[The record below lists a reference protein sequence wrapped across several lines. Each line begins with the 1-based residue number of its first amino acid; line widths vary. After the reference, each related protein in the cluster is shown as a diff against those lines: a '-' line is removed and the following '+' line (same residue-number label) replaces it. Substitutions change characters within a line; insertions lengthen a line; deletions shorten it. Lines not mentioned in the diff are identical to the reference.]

1 MRADAGA
8 VPAAA
13 DSGRARRVARA
24 VTAWTGQLVD
34 PGGRN
39 TLLYY
44 RDLKQGTLDLDG
56 ADPVALGNLLAG
68 RTVRLSALFPDPAE
82 RPAAAKRART
92 VRAKAQENFEERGL
106 TTLFLAWGMATWED
120 QRTARAPAAPVLLVP
135 ARLAPRGAAGEDF
148 DLALVAEEGV
158 NPTLLYKL
166 AVEFDCRIA
175 DDDLLDLLDDG
186 GQPPDAKRL
195 FDRLTKLAA
204 DVPGFQVAGR
214 VVLGNFSYAKLPMVR
229 DLEGLTGTLVAHDLV
244 AALAGDEGARAALRR
259 RHVTVEPDE
268 PDRTPPADEFFVLDA
283 DASQNHA
290 VNAVVR
296 GQDLVLDGP
305 PGTGKSQTIANLIAT
320 LVARGQR
327 VLFVAE
333 KRAAIDVVLGRLASR
348 GLGDLV
354 LDLYDGGT
362 SRRKVAKD
370 LARALAG
377 TGGIPR
383 VDLTGVH
390 HTVEVRRD
398 RLNDHDDALHRPR
411 EPWGV
416 SVFDAQARLLGTDP
430 VVRTSIR
437 FRGAD
442 LARLDEATY
451 RQSREDLRAWVGLG
465 GLALADGGS
474 PWARATVTS
483 PGEAERA
490 LDTVEAL
497 AHHTLP
503 AALAALDRAL
513 AETGLARPSTLA
525 EWRQVVALFDGVSAV
540 STVFDPA
547 IWSRDL
553 GGLAHDL
560 APARGGPLAR
570 LAAQLTSPAYRRAAA
585 TLKALCRD
593 RPLKPAALLSAC
605 AYAAEQ
611 RRRWSEHA
619 TDGGLPRPPGD
630 LPGVV
635 GSYNQLATELAT
647 LATWLPRQEVEQPPV
662 AGLPDLL
669 ERLLADRGTLTRLP
683 ELHRLG
689 QALGRAGL
697 TGLLA
702 ALRRRRLP
710 GPRSLEALE
719 HAWLASI
726 LDHVGVADPRIGAFD
741 GELHSQTVAE
751 YRAADADHVE
761 TTAIRVRRACAELAT
776 QARDHHP
783 EESTV
788 VEHQARLTRKHLPLR
803 QLFQLAPN
811 VLTRVKPCWA
821 MSPLV
826 VSQLL
831 PGDRAYFD
839 VVIFDEASQ
848 IRPADAIPA
857 ILRAGRVVVAGDE
870 RQLPPTS
877 FFASTTVEDEEELEE
892 LLPGGTLAMTEGFES
907 ILDALGAL
915 LRSRML
921 TWHYRSHDERL
932 IAFSNAHLYDGALTT
947 FPGVAGGDCIEH
959 VLVPFAPGRSGQEES
974 VADEVREVV
983 RLVLEHARTRPDESL
998 GVIAMGIKH
1007 ANRITEALRLARAER
1022 PELAGFFDEGNEEP
1036 FFVKNL
1042 ERVQGDERDAVI
1054 LSVGYGKN
1062 ERGVLLHRFGPL
1074 LQQGGERRLNVAVTR
1089 AKRRMTLVS
1098 SFSSADMNQSRSP
1111 RGVELLRRYL
1121 AYAEQR
1127 GAGLGDEAAGAP
1139 ALNPFEIDVRDR
1151 LQAAGIPLAT
1161 QHGCSGY
1168 RIDFAARHPAKPERF
1183 VLAIECD
1190 GASYHAA
1197 PTARDRDRLRQD
1209 HLERLGWSFLRIW
1222 STDWFADPDRE
1233 VAKALAAWH
1242 AAVASADAADNQAE
1256 AARQAEA
1263 DATREAEAVAA
1274 RQADAA
1280 REAEAVAARQADAA
1294 REAEAGGARRGD
1306 ADAAGRAAP
1315 EAAREAE
1322 AGGRAAADSARGA
1335 DADTARQAETVA
1347 AQPGPVIP
1355 ERGPRP
1361 VVPRGRPIEEYRRGQ
1376 LMALVSWI
1384 ESDTLLR
1391 TEDQLVDE
1399 VMAELGFQRRGRRIE
1414 ATILA
1419 AIREVR
1425 RHQW

>member
-1 MRADAGA
+1 MSTDRPTSDE
-8 VPAAA
+8 
-13 DSGRARRVARA
+13 RARRVARA
-24 VTAWTGQLVD
+24 VTAWTGQLID
-34 PGGRN
+34 PGARN

-44 RDLKQGTLDLDG
+44 RDLRQGTLDLDG

-68 RTVRLSALFPDPAE
+68 RTVRLSALFPGPAD

-106 TTLFLAWGMATWED
+106 VTLLLAWGMATWQD
-120 QRTARAPAAPVLLVP
+120 QRSARAPAAPVLLVP
-135 ARLAPRGAAGEDF
+135 ARLAPRGAAEEDF
-148 DLALVAEEGV
+148 DLALVAEETV

-175 DDDLLDLLDDG
+175 DEDLLEMLDDG
-186 GQPPDAKRL
+186 GQPPDANRL
-195 FDRLTKLAA
+195 FDRLAKLAA
-204 DVPGFQVAGR
+204 DVPGFQVASR

-229 DLEGLTGTLVAHDLV
+229 DLETLTGALVAHDLI
-244 AALAGDEGARAALRR
+244 AALAGDEGARTALRR

-268 PDRTPPADEFFVLDA
+268 PDRVPPGDEFLVLDA

-290 VNAVVR
+290 INAVVR

-305 PGTGKSQTIANLIAT
+305 PGTGKSQTIANLITT
-320 LVARGQR
+320 LAARGER

-333 KRAAIDVVLGRLASR
+333 KRAAIDAVLRRLAAR

-383 VDLTGVH
+383 VDLAGVH
-390 HTVEVRRD
+390 HTVELCRD

-430 VVRTSIR
+430 AVRTSIR

-451 RQSREDLRAWVGLG
+451 RQSREDLRAWAGLG
-465 GLALADGGS
+465 GLAPADGDS

-483 PGEAERA
+483 PSQAERA
-490 LDTVEAL
+490 LDTVETL

-503 AALAALDRAL
+503 AALTALDRAL
-513 AETGLARPSTLA
+513 AETGLAPPVTLA
-525 EWRQVVALFDGVSAV
+525 EWRQAVALLDGVSAV
-540 STVFDPA
+540 STVFDAA
-547 IWSRDL
+547 IWSQDL
-553 GGLAHDL
+553 EGLVRDL
-560 APARGGPLAR
+560 APAGRDLAPAGRGPLAR
-570 LAAQLTSPAYRRAAA
+570 LAAQLTSPGYRRAAA
-585 TLKALCRD
+585 ALKALCRD
-593 RPLKPAALLSAC
+593 RPLKPAALRSAC

-611 RRRWSEHA
+611 RRRWAERSVA
-619 TDGGLPRPPGD
+619 GGLPRPPGD

-635 GSYNQLATELAT
+635 GTYNQLATELDA
-647 LATWLPRQEVEQPPV
+647 LGAWLPRQEVEQQPV
-662 AGLPDLL
+662 ARLADLL
-669 ERLLADRGTLTRLP
+669 ERLLADRATLTRLP

-697 TGLLA
+697 SGLLA

-710 GPRSLEALE
+710 GPRCLEALE

-726 LDHVGVADPRIGAFD
+726 LDHVGVTDPRVGAFD

-776 QARDHHP
+776 RASDDHP

-811 VLTRVKPCWA
+811 VLTRLKPCWA

-831 PGDRAYFD
+831 PGDRTYFD

-848 IRPADAIPA
+848 IRPADAVPA

-877 FFASTTVEDEEELEE
+877 FFVSTTVEDEEEPEE
-892 LLPGGTLAMTEGFES
+892 LLPGGPLAMTEGFES

-921 TWHYRSHDERL
+921 NWHYRSRDERL
-932 IAFSNAHLYDGALTT
+932 IAFSNAHLYDRALTT
-947 FPGVAGGDCIEH
+947 FPGAAGGDCIQH
-959 VLVPFAPGRSGQEES
+959 VLVPLVPGRAGQEES
-974 VADEVREVV
+974 VADEVRVGRVGLGRLGDPAGQEESVADEVGEVV

-998 GVIAMGIKH
+998 GVIAMGVKH

-1022 PELAGFFDEGNEEP
+1022 PELAGFFDEAREEQ

-1042 ERVQGDERDAVI
+1042 ERVQGDERDAII
-1054 LSVGYGKN
+1054 LSIGYGKN

-1089 AKRRMTLVS
+1089 SKQRMTLVS
-1098 SFSSADMNQSRSP
+1098 SFSSADMGPSRSTAQ
-1111 RGVELLRRYL
+1111 GVELLRRFL

-1127 GAGLGDEAAGAP
+1127 GAGLADEAAATPALNPELGGCLVQPLVLADEAAATP
-1139 ALNPFEIDVRDR
+1139 ALNPFETDVRDR
-1151 LQAAGIPLAT
+1151 LQAAGIPLVA
-1161 QHGCSGY
+1161 QHGCSGH
-1168 RIDFAARHPAKPERF
+1168 RIDFAARHPATPGRF

-1222 STDWFADPDRE
+1222 STGWFADPDRE
-1233 VAKALAAWH
+1233 VAKALAAWQD
-1242 AAVASADAADNQAE
+1242 AVADADAADHQAQ

-1263 DATREAEAVAA
+1263 
-1274 RQADAA
+1274 
-1280 REAEAVAARQADAA
+1280 
-1294 REAEAGGARRGD
+1294 
-1306 ADAAGRAAP
+1306 
-1315 EAAREAE
+1315 
-1322 AGGRAAADSARGA
+1322 AADH
-1335 DADTARQAETVA
+1335 
-1347 AQPGPVIP
+1347 
-1355 ERGPRP
+1355 
-1361 VVPRGRPIEEYRRGQ
+1361 
-1376 LMALVSWI
+1376 
-1384 ESDTLLR
+1384 
-1391 TEDQLVDE
+1391 
-1399 VMAELGFQRRGRRIE
+1399 
-1414 ATILA
+1414 AT
-1419 AIREVR
+1419 IREVR
-1425 RHQW
+1425 RNQG

>member
-1 MRADAGA
+1 MSTDRPTSDE
-8 VPAAA
+8 
-13 DSGRARRVARA
+13 RARRVARA
-24 VTAWTGQLVD
+24 VTAWTGQLID
-34 PGGRN
+34 PGARN

-44 RDLKQGTLDLDG
+44 RDLRQGTLDLDG

-68 RTVRLSALFPDPAE
+68 RTVRLSALFPGPDD
-82 RPAAAKRART
+82 RPAAARRART

-106 TTLFLAWGMATWED
+106 VTLLLAWGMATWQD
-120 QRTARAPAAPVLLVP
+120 QRSARAPAAPVLLVP
-135 ARLAPRGAAGEDF
+135 ARLAPRGAAEEDF
-148 DLALVAEEGV
+148 DLALVAEETV

-175 DDDLLDLLDDG
+175 DEDLLEMLDG
-186 GQPPDAKRL
+186 GGQSPDANRL
-195 FDRLTKLAA
+195 FDRLAKLAA
-204 DVPGFQVAGR
+204 DVPGFQVASR

-229 DLEGLTGTLVAHDLV
+229 DLEALTGALAAHDLI
-244 AALAGDEGARAALRR
+244 AALAGDEGARTALRR
-259 RHVTVEPDE
+259 RHVTVGPDE
-268 PDRTPPADEFFVLDA
+268 PDRVPPGDEFLVLDA

-290 VNAVVR
+290 INAVVR

-320 LVARGQR
+320 LAARGER

-333 KRAAIDVVLGRLASR
+333 KRAAIDVVLRRLAAR

-383 VDLTGVH
+383 VDLAGVH
-390 HTVEVRRD
+390 HTVALRRD

-430 VVRTSIR
+430 AVRTSIR

-451 RQSREDLRAWVGLG
+451 RQSREDLRAWAGLG
-465 GLALADGGS
+465 GLAPADGDS

-483 PGEAERA
+483 PSQVERA
-490 LDTVEAL
+490 LDTVETL

-503 AALAALDRAL
+503 AALTALDRAL
-513 AETGLARPSTLA
+513 AETGLAPPSTLA
-525 EWRQVVALFDGVSAV
+525 EWRQAVALLDGVSAV
-540 STVFDPA
+540 STVFDAA
-547 IWSRDL
+547 IWSQDL
-553 GGLAHDL
+553 EGLVRDL
-560 APARGGPLAR
+560 APAGRGPLARPTGRDLAPAGRDLAPTGRDLAPTGRGPLAR
-570 LAAQLTSPAYRRAAA
+570 LAAQLTSPGYRRAAA
-585 TLKALCRD
+585 ALKLLCRD
-593 RPLKPAALLSAC
+593 RPLKPAALRSAC

-611 RRRWSEHA
+611 RRRWAERSVA
-619 TDGGLPRPPGD
+619 GGLPRPPGD

-635 GSYNQLATELAT
+635 GTYNQLATELDA
-647 LATWLPRQEVEQPPV
+647 LGAWLPRQEVEQQPV
-662 AGLPDLL
+662 ARLADLL
-669 ERLLADRGTLTRLP
+669 ERLLADRATLTRLP

-697 TGLLA
+697 AGLLA

-710 GPRSLEALE
+710 GPRCLEALE

-726 LDHVGVADPRIGAFD
+726 LDHVGVTDPRVGAFD

-761 TTAIRVRRACAELAT
+761 TTAIRVRRACAERAT
-776 QARDHHP
+776 RARDDHP

-788 VEHQARLTRKHLPLR
+788 VEHQARLTRRHLPLR

-811 VLTRVKPCWA
+811 VLTRLKPCWA

-831 PGDRAYFD
+831 PGDRTYFD

-848 IRPADAIPA
+848 IRPADAVPA

-877 FFASTTVEDEEELEE
+877 FFVSTTVEDEEEPEG
-892 LLPGGTLAMTEGFES
+892 LLPGGPLAMTEGFES

-921 TWHYRSHDERL
+921 NWHYRSRDERL
-932 IAFSNAHLYDGALTT
+932 IAFSNAHLYDRALTT
-947 FPGVAGGDCIEH
+947 FPGAAGGDCIEH
-959 VLVPFAPGRSGQEES
+959 VLVPLVPGRAGQEESVADEAWVGRVGLGRLGDPAGQEES
-974 VADEVREVV
+974 VADEVREIV

-998 GVIAMGIKH
+998 GVIALGVKH
-1007 ANRITEALRLARAER
+1007 ANRIIEALRLARAER
-1022 PELAGFFDEGNEEP
+1022 PELAAFFDEAREEQ

-1042 ERVQGDERDAVI
+1042 ERVQGDERDAII
-1054 LSVGYGKN
+1054 LSIGYGKN

-1089 AKRRMTLVS
+1089 AKQRMTLVS
-1098 SFSSADMNQSRSP
+1098 SFSSADMDQSRSTAQ
-1111 RGVELLRRYL
+1111 GVELLRRYL

-1127 GAGLGDEAAGAP
+1127 GAGLADEAAATP

-1151 LQAAGIPLAT
+1151 LQAAGIPLVA
-1161 QHGCSGY
+1161 QHGCSGH
-1168 RIDFAARHPAKPERF
+1168 RIDFAARHPATPGRF

-1233 VAKALAAWH
+1233 VAKALAAWQD
-1242 AAVASADAADNQAE
+1242 AVADADAADHQAQ

-1263 DATREAEAVAA
+1263 AAV
-1274 RQADAA
+1274 
-1280 REAEAVAARQADAA
+1280 
-1294 REAEAGGARRGD
+1294 
-1306 ADAAGRAAP
+1306 
-1315 EAAREAE
+1315 
-1322 AGGRAAADSARGA
+1322 
-1335 DADTARQAETVA
+1335 
-1347 AQPGPVIP
+1347 
-1355 ERGPRP
+1355 
-1361 VVPRGRPIEEYRRGQ
+1361 
-1376 LMALVSWI
+1376 
-1384 ESDTLLR
+1384 
-1391 TEDQLVDE
+1391 
-1399 VMAELGFQRRGRRIE
+1399 
-1414 ATILA
+1414 
-1419 AIREVR
+1419 REVR
-1425 RHQW
+1425 RNQG